1 MAEYIDRTALG
12 IGYADPKAFI
22 NPAHADGWNT
32 AIQIINEAPAADV
45 APVVHGHWDKPTKP
59 FPHYDW
65 KCSVCGCEEYRQIDS
80 HGKYRV
86 MKFCPNCGAEMDEE
100 RTFKDEVDKR

>member
-1 MAEYIDRTALG
+1 MADKGYISIGEIEKQFSEILNEECEIDDDFKAGYQSG
-12 IGYADPKAFI
+12 ICAAM
-22 NPAHADGWNT
+22 A
-32 AIQIINEAPAADV
+32 APAADV

-86 MKFCPNCGAEMDEE
+86 MKFCPNCGAKMDEE
-100 RTFKDEVDKR
+100 EKNG